1 MCFNSRE
8 KKRDKTINET
18 KMRKKKIIQKIGFVF
33 VAIGAATSIYNFAV
47 ENPSSYIASAGYF
60 LLAIGM
66 VFIAINGIPKKH
78 ELGKD

>member
-47 ENPSSYIASAGYF
+47 ENP
-60 LLAIGM
+60 
-66 VFIAINGIPKKH
+66 AINGIPKKH